1 MEEEYEYL
9 PEESAETSADEFREE
24 ESEEAAPEDTQEEN
38 LQPEETAEE
47 ETGSNQEEVAAE
59 EDLPAEEEEAAAT
72 ISGNDLE
79 MILEKYSVSGNDL
92 DENMN
97 EIQTLLSES
106 GDIYSQSS
114 AEVVEACNAID
125 RDVVTGFTATSI
137 LLGLIAGILLVDK
150 LAEFLKGV

>member
-9 PEESAETSADEFREE
+9 PEESAETPADEFQEE
-24 ESEEAAPEDTQEEN
+24 ESEEVAPEDPQEED
-38 LQPEETAEE
+38 LQPEETGEE
-47 ETGSNQEEVAAE
+47 ETGSDQEEFA
-59 EDLPAEEEEAAAT
+59 AEEEEASAT

-150 LAEFLKGV
+150 LAGFLKGV

>member
-9 PEESAETSADEFREE
+9 PEESAETSADEFQEE
-24 ESEEAAPEDTQEEN
+24 ESEEAAPEDLQEED
-38 LQPEETAEE
+38 LQPEETGEE
-47 ETGSNQEEVAAE
+47 ETGSDQEEVA
-59 EDLPAEEEEAAAT
+59 AEEEEAAAT

-92 DENMN
+92 DKNMN

-114 AEVVEACNAID
+114 AEVVEVCNAID
-125 RDVVTGFTATSI
+125 RDIVTGFTATSI

-150 LAEFLKGV
+150 LAGFLKGV

>member
-9 PEESAETSADEFREE
+9 PEESAETPVDEFQEE
-24 ESEEAAPEDTQEEN
+24 ESEEAAPEDPQEED

-47 ETGSNQEEVAAE
+47 ETGLDQEDVAAE
-59 EDLPAEEEEAAAT
+59 EEEVAAT

-114 AEVVEACNAID
+114 AEVVEACNAIN
-125 RDVVTGFTATSI
+125 RDIVTGFTATSI
-137 LLGLIAGILLVDK
+137 LLGLIAGILFVDK
-150 LAEFLKGV
+150 LAGFLKGV